1 MEKIEETKIRLAV
14 LKENF
19 EYQDFFDQFM
29 KWIKEADKGVWPGL
43 GFNKYGLF
51 GLRYLIV
58 SPAYKRDQVYDL
70 INPRTEIESFPEK
83 MLRSILP
90 RLFYEPAVKLIEVKG
105 KENYDLSELGTGI
118 PMWVIDKKGLKSS
131 ERIYIVDLSR
141 KKKEIMA
148 EFEGYLDRAFSK
160 DIEKD
165 WKPYKKRN
173 RKETWI
179 HLQTWRLRRQRKD
192 FLEIAKSLDIT
203 VDAAK
208 KSFYRAYELTQGKK
222 YDPDALRKEIWRV
235 KINEIKITC
244 DTCLKRKDCDVLC
257 PDILRYVDQD
267 QASLREKI
275 LSDDSDSVRDYLI
288 QKNL

>member
-29 KWIKEADKGVWPGL
+29 KWIKNAGKGVWPGL

-58 SPAYKRDQVYDL
+58 SPAYKRDQVYEL

-83 MLRSILP
+83 MLRNILP

-105 KENYDLSELGTGI
+105 KKNFDFNELGAGI
-118 PMWVIDKKGLKSS
+118 PMWVIDEKGLKSS
-131 ERIYIVDLSR
+131 ERIYIVDLR
-141 KKKEIMA
+141 KKKTEIMA
-148 EFEGYLDRAFSK
+148 EFEGYLDRAFLK
-160 DIEKD
+160 DTKKD
-165 WKPYKKRN
+165 WMPYKKRN
-173 RKETWI
+173 RKETWR
-179 HLQTWRLRRQRKD
+179 HLQIWRLRKQRKD
-192 FLEIAKSLDIT
+192 FPEISRCLGIT

-208 KSFYRAYELTQGKK
+208 KSFYRAYELTQGKR
-222 YDPDALRKEIWRV
+222 YDPEALRKEIWCV

-244 DTCLKRKDCDVLC
+244 DTCPKRKGCDVLC

-275 LSDDSDSVRDYLI
+275 LSDDSDSHRDYLI